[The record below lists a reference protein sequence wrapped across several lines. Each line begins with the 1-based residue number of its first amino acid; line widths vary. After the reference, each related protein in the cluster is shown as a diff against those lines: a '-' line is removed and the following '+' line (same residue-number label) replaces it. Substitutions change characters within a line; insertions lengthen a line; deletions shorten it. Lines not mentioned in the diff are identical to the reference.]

1 MYIEELPE
9 SVISAMSDRQWQ
21 IAAWNAA
28 VDGIA
33 TQKTRIISI
42 RHGRWVVACTSPKDI
57 ATLTKNN
64 DVLYNLRKIDSL
76 RKLPYIRII
85 CPVPDAVTS
94 AQARS
99 HRDLNDVF
107 QSSGHTTAHPQIPV
121 ATIDMLR
128 RLPIKSMPI
137 HLWHELAWKLAAG
150 PEIASTSQV
159 RTVING
165 TWVIA
170 CDDAE
175 TQRAIESSLSI
186 APMLRWLARYREY
199 EVKDIKTVTAGPR
212 LATNQSKE
220 YT

>member
-1 MYIEELPE
+1 
-9 SVISAMSDRQWQ
+9 
-21 IAAWNAA
+21 
-28 VDGIA
+28 
-33 TQKTRIISI
+33 
-42 RHGRWVVACTSPKDI
+42 
-57 ATLTKNN
+57 
-64 DVLYNLRKIDSL
+64 
-76 RKLPYIRII
+76 
-85 CPVPDAVTS
+85 
-94 AQARS
+94 
-99 HRDLNDVF
+99 
-107 QSSGHTTAHPQIPV
+107 
-121 ATIDMLR
+121 
-128 RLPIKSMPI
+128 MPI

-150 PEIASTSQV
+150 SEIASTSQV

-165 TWVIA
+165 TRVIA